1 MLELAFPVVRS
12 QVLSSYFQRPCSGS
26 PGSFCKMIFFAV
38 RAGVVKALQSNAQLS
53 LEAGF
58 LALLLGLP
66 FVDLSRLLA
75 RFRIQ

>member
-1 MLELAFPVVRS
+1 
-12 QVLSSYFQRPCSGS
+12 
-26 PGSFCKMIFFAV
+26 MIFFAV